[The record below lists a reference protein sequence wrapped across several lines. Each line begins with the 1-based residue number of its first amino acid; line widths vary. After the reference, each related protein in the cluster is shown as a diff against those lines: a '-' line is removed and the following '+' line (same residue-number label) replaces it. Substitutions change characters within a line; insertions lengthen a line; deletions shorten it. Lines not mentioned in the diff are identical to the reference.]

1 MDTTWL
7 EPGFFR
13 EAAQDEK
20 GARARERPAAR
31 VEEELGA
38 VALVEIRP
46 PARQVAPQRLDGFA
60 SHRHDALLRALA
72 DAADDALL
80 EIDAR
85 LVEADGL
92 ADAQACAVEELDERL
107 VAERARRR
115 SRRGV
120 DQPLGL
126 AGRKRA
132 RQGAPP
138 PRQLDVGEVAA
149 VRLDGLGREPR
160 GREREEGLDL
170 VGCRDAA
177 HDLGWAES

>member
-7 EPGFFR
+7 EPCLFR
-13 EAAQDEK
+13 EAALDEK

-31 VEEELGA
+31 IEEELGA

-115 SRRGV
+115 SRGGV

-138 PRQLDVGEVAA
+138 PRQGDLGGGVVAA
-149 VRLDGLGREPR
+149 RTEQHLVAV
-160 GREREEGLDL
+160 EGADR
-170 VGCRDAA
+170 RDAA
-177 HDLGWAES
+177 RDRRR